1 MFEFLVVGAFGS
13 MDKLEEMYEIQNLG
27 VTPEKQGRGYG
38 TALVRTVLDMVST
51 FLSRRFHCL
60 DRHDSHLYTE

>member
-1 MFEFLVVGAFGS
+1 MIGAFGS

-38 TALVRTVLDMVST
+38 TALVRAVLDMVST
-51 FLSRRFHCL
+51 FFSMLIRYL
-60 DRHDSHLYTE
+60 GLP